1 MTDAVRDFLAAY
13 LENVERI
20 VDPPE
25 PPLGFG
31 SDMSC
36 VDDLT
41 EDMAEVDGRTTRALA
56 EALIRRIGTPRGSV
70 LDAPDYGIDL
80 RSYLHRGSTQAEL
93 LGLAG
98 DVANEWRKDDRVERV
113 EVEINVIELGRI
125 LRGRGRVYPADP
137 SINPF
142 TLTFG
147 ITDAAVAIEEIYG

>member
-41 EDMAEVDGRTTRALA
+41 EDMAEVDGSTTRALA

-80 RSYLHRGSTQAEL
+80 RSYLHRGSTQSEL

-98 DVANEWRKDDRVERV
+98 DVSNEWRKDDRVERV
-113 EVEINVIELGRI
+113 EVEISVIEFGRI

-137 SINPF
+137 SITPF